1 MMATARAT
9 LTTSAANVLVSSGNT
24 AVTTM
29 YICNYSGS
37 AATFNMYIVPTSGTA
52 GSSNQIYNTVSIAA
66 SDTYV
71 IDMERL
77 ILGSGDMI
85 QANANVNSALTMTV
99 SYTGV

>member
-1 MMATARAT
+1 MATARAS
-9 LTTSAANVLVSSGNT
+9 LTTSAANVLVASGNT

-29 YICNYSGS
+29 YICNYSGGS
-37 AATFNMYIVPTSGTA
+37 ATFSMFIVPTSGTA
-52 GSSNQIYNTVSIAA
+52 GSSNQIYSTVTVAA

-77 ILGSGDMI
+77 ILGNGEMI

>member
-1 MMATARAT
+1 MATARAS
-9 LTTSAANVLVSSGNT
+9 LTTSAANVHVASGNT

-29 YICNYSGS
+29 YICNYSAGS
-37 AATFNMYIVPTSGTA
+37 ATFSMFIFPSAGTA
-52 GSSNQIYNTVSIAA
+52 GSSNQIYSTVTVAA

-77 ILGSGDMI
+77 ILGNGDMI

-99 SYTGV
+99 SYIGV